1 MIGKSLTE
9 IKYKMFEIM
18 ANKTIL
24 VGRSSKTS
32 KPTAKIVSIFENL
45 SEKFSLVYLQNSAII

>member
-18 ANKTIL
+18 ASKTIL

-32 KPTAKIVSIFENL
+32 KPTAKIVSI
-45 SEKFSLVYLQNSAII
+45 